1 MSEGKNEMN
10 TISFPNMFNKNKND
24 VMTSLSYN
32 YESINESIKS
42 LLSTNPGEL
51 LGDPLYGC
59 GLKQKLFDLKTNAN
73 ISELKNIIQNDI
85 QKYVPGIVIS
95 DIKIYSSE
103 NDNKY
108 KITINYRLKQSY
120 DSETFETVL

>member
-32 YESINESIKS
+32 CESINESIKS

>member
-1 MSEGKNEMN
+1 MN

-24 VMTSLSYN
+24 VTTSLSYN

-42 LLSTNPGEL
+42 LLSTNHGEL

-59 GLKQKLFDLKTNAN
+59 GLKQKLFDIKSNSN
-73 ISELKNIIQNDI
+73 IAELKNIIQNDI
-85 QKYVPGIVIS
+85 QKYIPEILVNE
-95 DIKIYSSE
+95 IKIYGSE

-108 KITINYRLKQSY
+108 KITIDYKLKQSY
-120 DSETFETVL
+120 DSETFEMIV

>member
-1 MSEGKNEMN
+1 MN

-24 VMTSLSYN
+24 VTTSLSYN

-85 QKYVPGIVIS
+85 QKYVPGIVIN

-120 DSETFETVL
+120 DSKTFEIVL